1 LCLDPFRGR
10 DHVEASGQARGGVH
24 DGERFGTVRQ
34 ILDGRSV
41 DLDLVER
48 KAAQIAE
55 RGMAGP
61 EIVQEDKISISSAF
75 SPRDSI

>member
-1 LCLDPFRGR
+1 
-10 DHVEASGQARGGVH
+10 VH

-34 ILDGRSV
+34 ILDRRSV

-75 SPRDSI
+75 SLRDSI